1 MVKNCLARIGC
12 LTMILVVVAGGWIYR
27 GDIADWWTRLQR
39 QSAPSE
45 PSESLATEA
54 MTKLEELGTSS
65 EPLTIRLTEP
75 ELQSLLTFRVGPAL
89 PDGVTEPAV
98 EVRDSTLVL
107 SAEID
112 LDAYTDPKTASALR
126 SLLGDSTRVT
136 VEVEPGVIRPGV
148 GQVRIGALQAG
159 ALPVPSIMVP
169 LLLEQVEIPGADVAG
184 RTLLFAL
191 PVEMSRLNVADG
203 SLELETEA
211 QS

>member
-12 LTMILVVVAGGWIYR
+12 LTMILVVVAGGWLYR
-27 GDIADWWTRLQR
+27 GDIGDWWTRLQR

-45 PSESLATEA
+45 PSESLAMEA

-65 EPLTIRLTEP
+65 APQTIRLTEP

-89 PDGVTEPAV
+89 PEGVTEPAV
-98 EVRDSTLVL
+98 EVRDSTLIL

-136 VEVEPGVIRPGV
+136 VEVEPGVIRRGV

-169 LLLEQVEIPGADVAG
+169 MLLEQVEIPGADVAG
-184 RTLLFAL
+184 RTLLFPL
-191 PVEMSRLNVADG
+191 PDVMGRLNVANG
-203 SLELETEA
+203 SLELGTED